1 MINPHVQIIQ
11 EAVSAHLNPT
21 RAEAMAAY
29 MKNHFSFAGISAPQ
43 RSVLLRPI
51 WRDHKPTIKEDIHN
65 ICNDLWMLDHREY
78 QMIAMELMGKC
89 KKQFNTDDLNF
100 VQNLIT
106 TKSWWDSVDFLASTI
121 LGTILKPHPNLAQD
135 VAREMMSSN
144 NMWLKRS
151 ALIFQLKYKS
161 ETNKALLYEL
171 IAETQGSTEFFIN
184 KAAGWA
190 LRQYS
195 KFNPSSVALF
205 IQDNKDWL
213 SKLTVREGSK
223 YL

>member
-1 MINPHVQIIQ
+1 
-11 EAVSAHLNPT
+11 
-21 RAEAMAAY
+21 
-29 MKNHFSFAGISAPQ
+29 
-43 RSVLLRPI
+43 
-51 WRDHKPTIKEDIHN
+51 
-65 ICNDLWMLDHREY
+65 
-78 QMIAMELMGKC
+78 MIAMELMGKC

-213 SKLTVREGSK
+213 SKLTVKEGSK